1 MNAGECQ
8 SSDSDQWA
16 QGRWTNFWPR
26 WKVPFMGHAK
36 VAKNYNFLV
45 LGGLTLVLL
54 FMSPILHGDF
64 V

>member
-1 MNAGECQ
+1 
-8 SSDSDQWA
+8 
-16 QGRWTNFWPR
+16 
-26 WKVPFMGHAK
+26 MGHAK
-36 VAKNYNFLV
+36 VAKKYNFLV